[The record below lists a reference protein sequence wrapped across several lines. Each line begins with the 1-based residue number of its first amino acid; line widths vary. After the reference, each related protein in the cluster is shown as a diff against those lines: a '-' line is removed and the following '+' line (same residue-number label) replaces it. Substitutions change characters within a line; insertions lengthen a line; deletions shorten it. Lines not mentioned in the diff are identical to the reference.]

1 MPQEADQTSSFY
13 HAELALVLLG
23 GYTSSGAKLT
33 CHERVA
39 PASRLADNTQAAACL
54 EHAYAIA
61 GRRVDAQRV
70 IADLVENST
79 RRYVSPY
86 DIATVWAGLGDEAQ
100 TLRWLEKAHDDR
112 SGWLA
117 LWSKVD
123 PKFDAIRS
131 GSQFQSLL
139 RRTGLIPQTHQ
150 AR

>member
-1 MPQEADQTSSFY
+1 L
-13 HAELALVLLG
+13 H
-23 GYTSSGAKLT
+23 
-33 CHERVA
+33 R
-39 PASRLADNTQAAACL
+39 ASRLADNTQAAASL
-54 EHAYAIA
+54 GHAYAIA

-117 LWSKVD
+117 LWSKSLT
-123 PKFDAIRS
+123 RS
-131 GSQFQSLL
+131 LMPFAPAANSRAFCGE
-139 RRTGLIPQTHQ
+139 R
-150 AR
+150 A